1 MSSLQSGSPT
11 VRRVAAGELCSGCGL
26 CAGVSGGAIRMR
38 DEAPGYNRPEVV
50 APVDAAAER
59 RIAAA
64 CPGAVVAP
72 WPDAPQTDPYWGPI
86 REATT
91 GAATDPAVRFQ
102 GSSGGVVSALAIH
115 ALATGLVDRIVH
127 VGADPDAP
135 TRNRTRISRT
145 AEEVLAG
152 AGSRYTASSPLAEL
166 DAIVA
171 EGGRAAFIGKP
182 CDVSALRQAA
192 KADVRVAERFPLML
206 SFFCGGVPSHD
217 GVERILKAMD
227 FSGRPLSGFR
237 YRGQGWPGLC
247 VAEAADGGR
256 AELTYR
262 ESWGDHLSKEVQFRC
277 KICPDAV
284 GGVADIACADAW
296 YGDDSG
302 YPSFEEQE
310 GRSLILARTP
320 AGSALLQSAL
330 GAAALEVE
338 PIDPKEISRMQ
349 PSQARRKRLVLAR
362 TAALPLVGQPRP
374 KMSGLKVGEAAR
386 NASPGEAFRNLL
398 GTLRRTLQGRRSRL

>member
-1 MSSLQSGSPT
+1 M
-11 VRRVAAGELCSGCGL
+11 RRVLAGELCSGCGL

-38 DEAPGYNRPEVV
+38 DDAPGYNRPEVV
-50 APVDAAAER
+50 GPVDAAAER
-59 RIAAA
+59 LIAAA
-64 CPGAVVAP
+64 CPGAAVAA
-72 WPDAPQTDPYWGPI
+72 WQDAPQVHPYWGPL
-86 REATT
+86 REVMT
-91 GAATDPAVRFQ
+91 GAAVDPAVRFQ

-115 ALATGLVDRIVH
+115 ALTSGLVDRVLH
-127 VGADPDAP
+127 VGADLAAP
-135 TRNRTRISRT
+135 TRNRTLVSRSP
-145 AEEVLAG
+145 AEVLAG
-152 AGSRYTASSPLAEL
+152 AGSRYTASSPLADL
-166 DAIVA
+166 AAILA

-192 KADVRVAERFPLML
+192 KADPRVATHVPLMI

-217 GVERILKAMD
+217 GVERILRAMKV
-227 FSGRPLSGFR
+227 SGQPLSAFR

-247 VAEAADGGR
+247 VAETTDGAR

-262 ESWGDHLSKEVQFRC
+262 ESWGAHLSKEVQFRC

-296 YGDDSG
+296 YGDESG

-310 GRSLILARTP
+310 GRSLIVARTE
-320 AGSALLQSAL
+320 AGSRLLAAAL
-330 GAAALEVE
+330 GAQALQAE
-338 PIDPKEISRMQ
+338 PLDPREIDKMQ

-374 KMSGLKVGEAAR
+374 RMAGLKVGAAAR
-386 NASPGEAFRNLL
+386 KASAPEALRNLL